1 MSLKYT
7 HAPLSDVVVVGL
19 QCSNNFS
26 SETAGN
32 FMEYPQEMGPF

>member
-19 QCSNNFS
+19 QCSNNS
-26 SETAGN
+26 TETAGN
-32 FMEYPQEMGPF
+32 VMEYLQEMGPF